1 MVGAK
6 IKRPPVYRITVVQLA
21 VLALLYVSLFTVNKV
36 LASSVLW
43 GGLIAILP
51 QAYFAA
57 QVFRRSGARSAQAVA
72 SASYKGVVGKFVFS
86 AAGFAAVFATL
97 RPIDGLGVFAGYIAL
112 LVVQI
117 IGSWLL
123 LKNS

>member
-1 MVGAK
+1 MAGAE
-6 IKRPPVYRITVVQLA
+6 IERPRVYRITVVQLV
-21 VLALLYVSLFTVNKV
+21 VLAILYVSLFAVNKV
-36 LASSVLW
+36 LASSVLC

-57 QVFRRSGARSAQAVA
+57 QVFRRSGARSARAVA
-72 SASYKGVVGKFVFS
+72 HASYKGVVGKFIFS

-97 RPIDGLGVFAGYIAL
+97 RPIDGLSVFAGYIVL
-112 LVVQI
+112 LVVQF

>member
-1 MVGAK
+1 MAGAK
-6 IKRPPVYRITVVQLA
+6 IKRPPVYRVTVVQLA
-21 VLALLYVSLFTVNKV
+21 ALAILYVALLAVNKV

-57 QVFRRSGARSAQAVA
+57 QVFSRSGARSAQAVA
-72 SASYKGVVGKFVFS
+72 HASYKGVVGKFIFS

-97 RPIDGLGVFAGYIAL
+97 RPIDGLGVFAGYIVL
-112 LVVQI
+112 LVIQF

>member
-1 MVGAK
+1 M
-6 IKRPPVYRITVVQLA
+6 
-21 VLALLYVSLFTVNKV
+21 FTVNKV
-36 LASSVLW
+36 FASSVLW

-57 QVFRRSGARSAQAVA
+57 QVFKRSGARSAQVVA
-72 SASYKGVVGKFVFS
+72 HASYKGVVGKFVFS
-86 AAGFAAVFATL
+86 AAGFAVVFATL
-97 RPIDGLGVFAGYIAL
+97 RPIDGLGVFAGYIVL
-112 LVVQI
+112 LVVQF

>member
-1 MVGAK
+1 VVGAE
-6 IKRPPVYRITVVQLA
+6 IKRPPVYRITVVQLIA
-21 VLALLYVSLFTVNKV
+21 LTVLYALVFTVNKV
-36 LASSVLW
+36 FASSVLW

-72 SASYKGVVGKFVFS
+72 HASYKGVVGKFVFS
-86 AAGFAAVFATL
+86 AAGFAVVFATF
-97 RPIDGLGVFAGYIAL
+97 RPIDGLGVFAGYIVL
-112 LVVQI
+112 LVVQF

>member
-1 MVGAK
+1 MVGAE
-6 IKRPPVYRITVVQLA
+6 IKRPPVYRITLVQLA
-21 VLALLYVSLFTVNKV
+21 VIAILYASLFFVNKV

-43 GGLIAILP
+43 GGLIATLP

-72 SASYKGVVGKFVFS
+72 RASYKGVVGKFVFS
-86 AAGFAAVFATL
+86 AAGFAAVFTTL

-112 LVVQI
+112 LVIQF
-117 IGSWLL
+117 IGNWLL